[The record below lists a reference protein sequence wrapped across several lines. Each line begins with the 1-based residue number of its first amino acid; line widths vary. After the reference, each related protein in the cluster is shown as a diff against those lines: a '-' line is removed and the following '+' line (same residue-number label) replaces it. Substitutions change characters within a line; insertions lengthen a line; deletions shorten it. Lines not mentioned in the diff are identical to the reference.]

1 MIEIEDL
8 KKYSDKLEFS
18 LKEEEYKTLQS
29 EFDLVLKQF
38 ELIDKIEG
46 LKNYEPMSFPFPL
59 EEAYFRS
66 DEVTMSLDKKEA
78 LLNCKDKENDSVKL
92 PKVVG

>member
-8 KKYSDKLEFS
+8 KKYSEKLEFS

-29 EFDLVLKQF
+29 EFDIVLKQF

-46 LKNYEPMSFPFPL
+46 IKDYEPMAFPFPL
-59 EEAYFRS
+59 EDACFRS
-66 DEVTMSLDKKEA
+66 DEVTMSLNKLEA
-78 LLNCKDKENDSVKL
+78 FKNCKDVENDSVKL
-92 PKVVG
+92 PKVVA